1 MVLHFLTKLTARLHD
16 GGGGV
21 EGTRTVESTVLFVEL
36 AQEMYVDC
44 KNKMLQNVEKKMLNK
59 TQNSTQKRATTL

>member
-1 MVLHFLTKLTARLHD
+1 MVLHFLTKLTARLND
-16 GGGGV
+16 GGGV
-21 EGTRTVESTVLFVEL
+21 EGARTMESTVLFVEL
-36 AQEMYVDC
+36 AQEIYVDC